1 MSVSS
6 IIASAAPK
14 KFVPEIPLPLTGPE
28 QTSSKYAKG
37 EKSKVAFGSCQN
49 CTINVNIQYA
59 GPSTKLAS
67 VYARETSNI
76 VATVCIASNNSNL
89 YFVV

>member
-59 GPSTKLAS
+59 GPST
-67 VYARETSNI
+67 N
-76 VATVCIASNNSNL
+76 
-89 YFVV
+89 